1 MSTIEALRC
10 RECGRTYEPRAVHV
24 CEFCFGPLEVQFN
37 YNEIRQRMSWDSI
50 AAGPDT
56 LWRYADLLPVDGG
69 WDTNWPVGMTP
80 LQRADN
86 LGERLGLRNLYIK
99 NDTVNPT
106 FSFKDRVVAVAVA
119 KARELGFETFACAS
133 TGNLAGAVAAAGAR
147 HGMDTYVFLPAD
159 IELGKVRGAAV
170 YGASIVAVDGTYDE
184 LNRLCSEIADMYSWA
199 FCNIN
204 VRPYYAEGS
213 KTLAFEV
220 VEQLGWQAPD
230 HIVTPIASGS
240 LYTKIGKGLREL
252 VEVGLLDEQRT
263 HIHGAQADGCAP
275 VAEAYARGSMTYR
288 AVRTPQTIAKSLAI
302 GNPADGFYSLK
313 LAKECDGV
321 IDAVS
326 DAEIVDGI
334 GLLAETEGVFSETAG
349 GVTVGVLRHL
359 VDNGTIGPDDLTVAL
374 ITGNGLKTQEAIDG
388 QVAANFEVKPTIA
401 SFEQSLADR
410 GVYVSA

>member
-1 MSTIEALRC
+1 VSTLNGLRC
-10 RECGRTYEPRAVHV
+10 RECGRSYEPRAVHV
-24 CEFCFGPLEVQFN
+24 CEFCFGPLEAHFN
-37 YNEIRQRMSWDSI
+37 YKEIRSRVSRDSI
-50 AAGPDT
+50 AAGPAT
-56 LWRYADLLPVDGG
+56 LWRYADLLPVDGS
-69 WDTNWPVGMTP
+69 WDTTWPVGMTP
-80 LQRADN
+80 LQQAHN
-86 LGERLGLRNLYIK
+86 LGDRLGLQNLYIK

-119 KARELGFETFACAS
+119 KARELGFKTFACAS

-184 LNRLCSEIADMYSWA
+184 LNRLCSEIADVYSWA

-213 KTLAFEV
+213 KTLAFEI

-230 HIVTPIASGS
+230 HIVAPIASGS

-252 VEVGLLDEQRT
+252 VDVGLLEEQGTR
-263 HIHGAQADGCAP
+263 IHGAQGDGCAP

-313 LAKECDGV
+313 LAKECAGV

-326 DAEIVDGI
+326 DSEIVGGI
-334 GLLAETEGVFSETAG
+334 RLLAETEGVFAETAG
-349 GVTVGVLRHL
+349 GVTIGTLKHL
-359 VDNGTIGPDDLTVAL
+359 VDNGTIGHDDLTVAI
-374 ITGNGLKTQEAIDG
+374 ITGNGLKTQEAIDT
-388 QVAANFEVKPTIA
+388 AIATSFEVKPTIS
-401 SFEQSLADR
+401 SFEQSLAAR